1 MKQQILDLMNTLP
14 EEEQNLLMEELRTAL
29 KQQRISK
36 IFKVE
41 EEARRIE
48 WTLKG
53 L

>member
-1 MKQQILDLMNTLP
+1 MKQQILDLLNTLP
-14 EEEQNLLMEELRTAL
+14 EEEQNILIEELRQSL

-48 WTLKG
+48 WSLKG

>member
-14 EEEQNLLMEELRTAL
+14 EEEQNILMEELRQSL

-41 EEARRIE
+41 EEARDR
-48 WTLKG
+48 KSVV
-53 L
+53 